1 MNIPEFPSN
10 IKDVVYRLLQEP
22 TLDSFREFMR
32 TQTGEHNFID
42 FKREWITGAL
52 LAKEMLALANSHGG
66 LIVFGVAENED
77 KTVACEGLSEFKDKA
92 VISNEIKHYISSN
105 LVYSVHD
112 FCYSDSEYKEL
123 MNRKFQMLVVDDA
136 PEYIPFLAKK
146 ESGALK
152 KNAIYVRRGT
162 SCEIAN
168 EEELS
173 EMIKRRCNYIHP
185 LNGEPLELQEHLN
198 QLRILYANI
207 DANRVYYKKGTGSLS
222 ALVRSLET
230 VDFMMGEKVVEPNPL
245 YPEET
250 YEQFVSRTI
259 AAKKNK
265 IERVLDLY

>member
-112 FCYSDSEYKEL
+112 F
-123 MNRKFQMLVVDDA
+123 
-136 PEYIPFLAKK
+136 
-146 ESGALK
+146 
-152 KNAIYVRRGT
+152 
-162 SCEIAN
+162 
-168 EEELS
+168 
-173 EMIKRRCNYIHP
+173 
-185 LNGEPLELQEHLN
+185 
-198 QLRILYANI
+198 
-207 DANRVYYKKGTGSLS
+207 
-222 ALVRSLET
+222 
-230 VDFMMGEKVVEPNPL
+230 
-245 YPEET
+245 
-250 YEQFVSRTI
+250 
-259 AAKKNK
+259 
-265 IERVLDLY
+265 